1 MGISTLYG
9 RTHCMEAELD
19 SAWLTLPVLIYYT
32 IDAGDGDAVPQTV
45 TLEKVTAQIAGA
57 ASPLDVTAMVNT
69 DYILDLVDDEIG
81 GADHHWSD
89 HGDGV

>member
-1 MGISTLYG
+1 
-9 RTHCMEAELD
+9 MEAELD
-19 SAWLTLPVLIYYT
+19 SEWLTPLPVLIYYT
-32 IDAGDGDAVPQTV
+32 VDAGDGDAVPQTV

>member
-19 SAWLTLPVLIYYT
+19 SEWLTLPVLIYYT

-57 ASPLDVTAMVNT
+57 EAPLNVTAMVNT
-69 DYILDLVDDEIG
+69 DYILDLIDDEVSN
-81 GADHHWSD
+81 ADVCA
-89 HGDGV
+89 GDYYG

>member
-19 SAWLTLPVLIYYT
+19 SEWLTLPVLIYYT

-45 TLEKVTAQIAGA
+45 TLLKVTAQIAGA
-57 ASPLDVTAMVNT
+57 ESPLDVTAMVNT

-89 HGDGV
+89 HGDV

>member
-19 SAWLTLPVLIYYT
+19 SEWLTLPVLIYYT

-45 TLEKVTAQIAGA
+45 TLEKVMAQIAGA
-57 ASPLDVTAMVNT
+57 ESPLDVTAMVNT
-69 DYILDLVDDEIG
+69 SYIMDLIDDEVSNIDVC
-81 GADHHWSD
+81 A
-89 HGDGV
+89 GDYYG

>member
-9 RTHCMEAELD
+9 RTHVLEAELD
-19 SAWLTLPVLIYYT
+19 SEWLTLPVLIYYT

-57 ASPLDVTAMVNT
+57 ESPLDVTAMVNT
-69 DYILDLVDDEIG
+69 DYIMDLVADEVSN
-81 GADHHWSD
+81 ADVCA
-89 HGDGV
+89 GDYYG

>member
-9 RTHCMEAELD
+9 RTHCLEAELD
-19 SAWLTLPVLIYYT
+19 SEWLTLPVLIYYT

-57 ASPLDVTAMVNT
+57 EGPADISSLVNF
-69 DYILDLVDDEIG
+69 DYIMSLIEDEISN
-81 GADHHWSD
+81 ADLCA
-89 HGDGV
+89 GDYA

>member
-19 SAWLTLPVLIYYT
+19 SEWLTLPVLIYYT

-57 ASPLDVTAMVNT
+57 ESPLDVTAMVNT
-69 DYILDLVDDEIG
+69 DYIMDLVADEVS
-81 GADHHWSD
+81 GADLHA
-89 HGDGV
+89 GDYA

>member
-9 RTHCMEAELD
+9 RTHCLEAELD
-19 SAWLTLPVLIYYT
+19 SEWLTLPVLIYYT

-57 ASPLDVTAMVNT
+57 EGPVDISSLVNF
-69 DYILDLVDDEIG
+69 DYIMDLIGDEVS

-89 HGDGV
+89 HGDC

>member
-19 SAWLTLPVLIYYT
+19 SEWLTLPVLIYYT
-32 IDAGDGDAVPQTV
+32 IDGGDGDAVPQTV

-57 ASPLDVTAMVNT
+57 EAPLNVTAMVNA
-69 DYILDLVDDEIG
+69 DYILDLIDDEVSN
-81 GADHHWSD
+81 ADVCV
-89 HGDGV
+89 GDYYG

>member
-19 SAWLTLPVLIYYT
+19 SEWLTLPVLIYYT

-57 ASPLDVTAMVNT
+57 EAPLNVTAMVNA
-69 DYILDLVDDEIG
+69 DYILDLIDDEVSN
-81 GADHHWSD
+81 ADVCA
-89 HGDGV
+89 GDYYG

>member
-19 SAWLTLPVLIYYT
+19 SEWLTLPVLIYYT
-32 IDAGDGDAVPQTV
+32 VDAGDGDAVPQTV
-45 TLEKVTAQIAGA
+45 TLEKVTTQIAGA

-81 GADHHWSD
+81 GADYHWSD
-89 HGDGV
+89 HGDV

>member
-9 RTHCMEAELD
+9 RTHCLEAELD
-19 SAWLTLPVLIYYT
+19 SEWLTLPVLIYYT

-57 ASPLDVTAMVNT
+57 EGPVDISSLVNF
-69 DYILDLVDDEIG
+69 DYIMDLIGDEVS
-81 GADHHWSD
+81 GADYHWSD
-89 HGDGV
+89 HGDC

>member
-19 SAWLTLPVLIYYT
+19 SEWLTLPVLIYYT

-81 GADHHWSD
+81 GADYHWSD